1 MIPASRARL
10 VRLVRRASFARLAP
24 SLVVAASLAA
34 CGADFDPA
42 SRVVGTRVLAVQAD
56 RPYARPGEKVTL
68 SALAYDTQGRAL
80 EWGWTT
86 CVDPLSTAVTACLLK
101 IGEDTARG
109 APPPFQ
115 AGTASTVAVDVPAD
129 AISRLPEGARG
140 SAYLGVL
147 IVTCP
152 GHIDLTGKTGEVP
165 LACIDASGRALALE
179 EFEIGVKR
187 VFLRAQDRNANPEI
201 ASVTW
206 DGAPWA
212 EGDVKEVSP
221 CASTTENRYDRCDGE
236 KHALAAHVAQ
246 QSYERGVD
254 ETGVEFTEDLVIQH
268 YATEGIFEY
277 DARVATAPTSG
288 WVARGGASGKT
299 VTLWLVARDN
309 RGGVSW
315 ATRQVRVR

>member
-1 MIPASRARL
+1 MSAARHASWAAGVRAATL
-10 VRLVRRASFARLAP
+10 GLLGCAFGAA
-24 SLVVAASLAA
+24 VVCAG
-34 CGADFDPA
+34 CGADFDPG

-56 RPYARPGEKVTL
+56 RPYAHPGEQVAL

-86 CVDPLSTAVTACLLK
+86 CVDPISTVVPACLLK
-101 IGEDTARG
+101 IGEEIARG

-115 AGTASTVAVDVPAD
+115 AGTAASATVTVPAD
-129 AISRLPEGARG
+129 ALSRLPESARG
-140 SAYLGVL
+140 SAYMGVL

-152 GHIDLTGKTGEVP
+152 GHIDLTGKTGDVP
-165 LACIDASGRALALE
+165 LACIDATGRALALD

-187 VFLRAQDRNANPEI
+187 VFLREKDRNANPVI
-201 ASVTW
+201 GSVTW

-221 CASTTENRYDRCDGE
+221 CGSTSENRYDRCDGE
-236 KHALAAHVAQ
+236 KHALAAHVTDA
-246 QSYERGVD
+246 SFERGVD
-254 ETGVEFTEDLVIQH
+254 ELGAPFSEDLVIQH

-277 DARVATAPTSG
+277 DVRIATAPESG
-288 WVARGGASGKT
+288 WVARAGASGKT

-309 RGGVSW
+309 RGGMSW